1 MENKFKIRVWDNV
14 VKKYLT
20 DDDVYEITDG
30 ILNNLYDLLIDENRR
45 FILGNHDLTF
55 EQCTGQRDYKGKLIY
70 VNDILNLKR
79 VPNLYQ
85 CVFSHTRVGFD
96 FKPLNTEYRW
106 SKFFDYASDFLSHCT
121 VSGNVH
127 EDSELL
133 EEDK

>member
-1 MENKFKIRVWDNV
+1 MKFRAWDKENKKYIYGVEKGLQFYSAAGNLRVMT
-14 VKKYLT
+14 LA
-20 DDDVYEITDG
+20 EIEESDK
-30 ILNNLYDLLIDENRR
+30 YDL
-45 FILGNHDLTF
+45 

-106 SKFFDYASDFLSHCT
+106 SKFFDYASDFLSHCI
-121 VSGNVH
+121 VAGNIH
-127 EDSELL
+127 EKENLL
-133 EEDK
+133 KNKQ